1 MKLGFVGA
9 DHEVTGSC
17 HYLEACGKHILIDC
31 GMEQGKDVY
40 INQDIPVPE
49 NQIDFVLLT
58 HAHIDHSGRLPVLYK
73 NGVKGE
79 IISTFSTND
88 LCNIMLRDSAH
99 IQEFE
104 AEWRNRKAKRSGGE
118 EYVPLYTM
126 EDALGAIELFH
137 PCGYEQKIELCPGI
151 QVRFRDVGHLLG
163 SASIEIWIDEE
174 GVSKKI
180 VFSGDVGNTNR
191 PLIKDP
197 KYTDTADYVV
207 MESTYG
213 NRLHNAPPDHVSH
226 LADVI
231 RRTLSRGGNLV
242 IPAFAVGR
250 TQELLYFIR
259 EIKERNL
266 VGIDFPVYVDSPLA
280 IEATS
285 IFSKNFRACF
295 DEEAMALINAGINP
309 IRFRNL
315 HLAVSSDESKAIN
328 FDAQPKVIISAS
340 GMCEAGRIKHHLKH
354 NLWRPECTILFVG
367 FQAIGTL
374 GRGILEGADYVKL
387 FGETIEVK
395 AEILKLEG
403 VSGHADKD
411 GLLKWVKA
419 FSPAPQLVFVV
430 HGEDETCEDFTTC
443 LNDELQ
449 IPACAPFSGAVYD
462 LAAGVWIKEGTPV
475 LAAAEKPA
483 AKRRSDVFTRL
494 LEAGKR
500 LMQVIYHNEGGA
512 NKDLSKFAS
521 QIHSLCD
528 KWDR

>member
-1 MKLGFVGA
+1 M
-9 DHEVTGSC
+9 
-17 HYLEACGKHILIDC
+17 
-31 GMEQGKDVY
+31 
-40 INQDIPVPE
+40 
-49 NQIDFVLLT
+49 
-58 HAHIDHSGRLPVLYK
+58 
-73 NGVKGE
+73 
-79 IISTFSTND
+79 
-88 LCNIMLRDSAH
+88 
-99 IQEFE
+99 
-104 AEWRNRKAKRSGGE
+104 
-118 EYVPLYTM
+118 
-126 EDALGAIELFH
+126 
-137 PCGYEQKIELCPGI
+137 
-151 QVRFRDVGHLLG
+151 
-163 SASIEIWIDEE
+163 
-174 GVSKKI
+174 
-180 VFSGDVGNTNR
+180 
-191 PLIKDP
+191 
-197 KYTDTADYVV
+197 
-207 MESTYG
+207 
-213 NRLHNAPPDHVSH
+213 
-226 LADVI
+226 
-231 RRTLSRGGNLV
+231 
-242 IPAFAVGR
+242 
-250 TQELLYFIR
+250 
-259 EIKERNL
+259 
-266 VGIDFPVYVDSPLA
+266 GIDFPVYVDSPLA

-430 HGEDETCEDFTTC
+430 HGEDETCEDFTAC